1 MIVKIA
7 FKNEKTGISILHNV
21 YKIETN
27 KSCID
32 VYIEAIR
39 GEEIILR
46 KKGIKKIMK
55 IPRNLIE
62 NIEIASVW

>member
-1 MIVKIA
+1 MVVKIA
-7 FKNEKTGISILHNV
+7 FKNEKMGISILHNV

-32 VYIEAIR
+32 VYIEAI
-39 GEEIILR
+39 GGDEIILR
-46 KKGIKKIMK
+46 NKGIKKIMK

-62 NIEIASVW
+62 NIEITSV